1 MAITPE
7 ALRAAFAGLTPGVE
21 PGLPCITE
29 IVDEPVPPEIR
40 ERLLTGRRPAAVLIP
55 ILQPATNAP
64 LRLLL
69 TQRIGEL
76 DRRLG
81 GATG

>member
-21 PGLPCITE
+21 PDLPGITE

-69 TQRIGEL
+69 TQRTAHL
-76 DRRLG
+76 
-81 GATG
+81 